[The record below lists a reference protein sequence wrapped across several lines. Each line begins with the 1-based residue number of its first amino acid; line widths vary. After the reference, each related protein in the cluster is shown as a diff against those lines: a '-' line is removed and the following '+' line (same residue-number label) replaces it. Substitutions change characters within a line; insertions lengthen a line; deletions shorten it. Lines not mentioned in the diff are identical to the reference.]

1 MSIFWFS
8 FVESPDQYI
17 NYNHNDYNIKS
28 HVESSHVSDFGNNKS
43 KDADLIS
50 TIIHG
55 VQAFTD
61 SKLNNPGYITNEPM
75 SECET
80 MPAMSMARYK
90 DLFHSISLFLDK
102 NVIVTEQI
110 IYQAEQ
116 LACLLAGLATHV
128 FEIPINTVHLFQ
140 DIDGSKNIY
149 DDCCFIYYEYYLSR

>member
-1 MSIFWFS
+1 LSIFWFR
-8 FVESPDQYI
+8 FVKSPDKYI

-28 HVESSHVSDFGNNKS
+28 HVRSSHVSDFGDNKS

-50 TIIHG
+50 TIIHR
-55 VQAFTD
+55 VQAYTD

-80 MPAMSMARYK
+80 MPAINMACYK
-90 DLFHSISLFLDK
+90 DRFYSVSLFLEK

-128 FEIPINTVHLFQ
+128 FEIPINTMHLFQ
-140 DIDGSKNIY
+140 DIDGSENIY
-149 DDCCFIYYEYYLSR
+149 DD